1 MVNAVDGESTS
12 GLRGSTR
19 PNFLLSLPD
28 ELLNLILQHLSARE
42 QLSAAIVCTSLQ
54 SAVDEIV
61 AVGELSVAEN
71 EACSDRQLLW
81 LSRSY
86 RGRLC
91 LLDVSGCASLSK
103 VAISKAARR
112 NPRLKALRATRVGG
126 ASWSADAL
134 LELVNECPRLESL
147 DVDCKADLNHQLF
160 EVLSHRALR
169 PRKLTLQHKQRLT
182 SASTGDLAALA
193 ESLGQSSA
201 ARSLQE
207 VDAAGSPLRDEGVAQ
222 LARLLTNDQSE
233 LRRLSLPFV
242 SMRGDGAAALAT
254 ALKANQVLEELELGC
269 NGMGPTAAAELGAAV
284 GGHASLRH
292 LAVAQNPILD
302 AGAAAIG
309 AALQSNRRL
318 ARLELAFTGASDGA
332 CAALA
337 RALAAEGSALAHL
350 DLCGNAVGAAGCE
363 ALAVGVRA
371 SRALRTLLLSANPLG
386 PAGGVALAGA
396 LPRGPLRTL
405 SVAGCKIGAGPC
417 GRIAHALPESSLA
430 ALDLSNN
437 AIGDVGAWALA
448 WALESCAELK
458 ELRLASNEIEDDGA
472 AELRLAL
479 AASATLAL
487 LDLRGNKIAAGGE
500 THDALAADARANV
513 NFQLRTAAAAAAVEE
528 AA

>member
-1 MVNAVDGESTS
+1 MVNAVDGESTP

-54 SAVDEIV
+54 AAVDEIV

-134 LELVNECPRLESL
+134 LELVNECPCLESL

-222 LARLLTNDQSE
+222 LARLLTNQPE
-233 LRRLSLPFV
+233 LRRLALPFV
-242 SMRGDGAAALAT
+242 SMRANGAAALAT

-269 NGMGPTAAAELGAAV
+269 NGMGPAAAAELGAAV

-396 LPRGPLRTL
+396 LPHGPLRTL
-405 SVAGCKIGAGPC
+405 SVAGCKLGAGPC

-513 NFQLRTAAAAAAVEE
+513 NFQLRTAAAAAAEVEE

>member
-42 QLSAAIVCTSLQ
+42 QLSAAIVCASLQ
-54 SAVDEIV
+54 AAVDEIV

-71 EACSDRQLLW
+71 DACSDRQLLW

-134 LELVNECPRLESL
+134 LELVNECPRLETL
-147 DVDCKADLNHQLF
+147 DVDCKADINHQLF

-233 LRRLSLPFV
+233 LRRLS
-242 SMRGDGAAALAT
+242 
-254 ALKANQVLEELELGC
+254 
-269 NGMGPTAAAELGAAV
+269 
-284 GGHASLRH
+284 
-292 LAVAQNPILD
+292 
-302 AGAAAIG
+302 
-309 AALQSNRRL
+309 
-318 ARLELAFTGASDGA
+318 
-332 CAALA
+332 
-337 RALAAEGSALAHL
+337 RAL
-350 DLCGNAVGAAGCE
+350 
-363 ALAVGVRA
+363 
-371 SRALRTLLLSANPLG
+371 T
-386 PAGGVALAGA
+386 
-396 LPRGPLRTL
+396 T
-405 SVAGCKIGAGPC
+405 
-417 GRIAHALPESSLA
+417 
-430 ALDLSNN
+430 
-437 AIGDVGAWALA
+437 
-448 WALESCAELK
+448 
-458 ELRLASNEIEDDGA
+458 
-472 AELRLAL
+472 
-479 AASATLAL
+479 
-487 LDLRGNKIAAGGE
+487 
-500 THDALAADARANV
+500 
-513 NFQLRTAAAAAAVEE
+513 
-528 AA
+528 